1 MIEVAVGFLLGIV
14 IGNLIW
20 HIYWNSAAT
29 PKGKTLQDMSDDEL
43 KVVALSFI
51 HDLTEE
57 IEKRE
62 KNERGE
68 MQEEKKPFEEFNG
81 KE

>member
-1 MIEVAVGFLLGIV
+1 MIELAVGFMLGIC
-14 IGNLIW
+14 IGIW
-20 HIYWNSAAT
+20 LGHIFWDSP
-29 PKGKTLQDMSDDEL
+29 PKGKTIKELSDDEL

-51 HDLTEE
+51 YDLTEE

-62 KNERGE
+62 KNKRGE
-68 MQEEKKPFEEFNG
+68 MQEENKPFEEFNG

>member
-1 MIEVAVGFLLGIV
+1 MSGIALGLFFGTG
-14 IGNLIW
+14 IGIW
-20 HIYWNSAAT
+20 LGHIFWDLP
-29 PKGKTLQDMSDDEL
+29 PKGKTIKELSDDEL

-62 KNERGE
+62 KNERGK
-68 MQEEKKPFEEFNG
+68 MQEENKPFEEFNG

>member
-1 MIEVAVGFLLGIV
+1 MIECAVGVMLGIC
-14 IGNLIW
+14 IGKLLW
-20 HIYWNSAAT
+20 HIFWAST
-29 PKGKTLQDMSDDEL
+29 PKGKTLQEMSDDEL
-43 KVVALSFI
+43 KVVALKFI

-68 MQEEKKPFEEFNG
+68 MQEENKPFEEFNG